1 MMTIYFPLKSLERH
15 FFKRMHYPFSPL
27 SLLEVILKGNIEDP
41 EWKLRKVNRRIKYS
55 EKKFSSIQ
63 SSTGQRGE
71 KRVEIHTN

>member
-15 FFKRMHYPFSPL
+15 SFKRMHYPFSPL

-55 EKKFSSIQ
+55 EKKFPQ
-63 SSTGQRGE
+63 FNPAQGKEE
-71 KRVEIHTN
+71 KRE